1 MSYADEIKGLTG
13 DPGARRLGE
22 IADELTERLNHCCP
36 REPDF
41 ASRNLTVPASQQES
55 GSASVPNSR

>member
-22 IADELTERLNHCCP
+22 LVDLLTERLDHCCP
-36 REPDF
+36 REPDVIP
-41 ASRNLTVPASQQES
+41 TVP
-55 GSASVPNSR
+55 GSTPKSSDTNIPTSR

>member
-22 IADELTERLNHCCP
+22 LVDLLTDRLDHCCP
-36 REPDF
+36 RELDVV
-41 ASRNLTVPASQQES
+41 RTASQHAAKS
-55 GSASVPNSR
+55 SDTNSPTSR